1 MTDRV
6 YEILSDAD
14 GNVGFFV
21 EADSPQDAAI
31 AALEELGYRVLLSEH
46 EGWIGVDQDGN
57 QLGSNGPDAVIVARG
72 KPLMRC
78 PKCGKPLVCA
88 ACAGS
93 VGGAARV
100 AKGFASAE
108 VQAKAQATRKR
119 KARAARNSHNPSRQA
134 PAAQEAP

>member
-1 MTDRV
+1 
-6 YEILSDAD
+6 
-14 GNVGFFV
+14 
-21 EADSPQDAAI
+21 
-31 AALEELGYRVLLSEH
+31 
-46 EGWIGVDQDGN
+46 
-57 QLGSNGPDAVIVARG
+57 
-72 KPLMRC
+72 MRC

-119 KARAARNSHNPSRQA
+119 KARAARNSHNPEVLVPRA
-134 PAAQEAP
+134 PRGNEQPVVGTLNSGGDK

>member
-1 MTDRV
+1 
-6 YEILSDAD
+6 
-14 GNVGFFV
+14 
-21 EADSPQDAAI
+21 
-31 AALEELGYRVLLSEH
+31 
-46 EGWIGVDQDGN
+46 
-57 QLGSNGPDAVIVARG
+57 
-72 KPLMRC
+72 MRC

-119 KARAARNSHNPSRQA
+119 KARAARNSHNPAVRGDRKAGVPCTGVVGS
-134 PAAQEAP
+134 PNQEG

>member
-1 MTDRV
+1 
-6 YEILSDAD
+6 
-14 GNVGFFV
+14 
-21 EADSPQDAAI
+21 
-31 AALEELGYRVLLSEH
+31 
-46 EGWIGVDQDGN
+46 
-57 QLGSNGPDAVIVARG
+57 
-72 KPLMRC
+72 MRC

-119 KARAARNSHNPSRQA
+119 KARAARNSHNPKSTSTVVDPLKRKGDA
-134 PAAQEAP
+134 S

>member
-1 MTDRV
+1 
-6 YEILSDAD
+6 
-14 GNVGFFV
+14 
-21 EADSPQDAAI
+21 
-31 AALEELGYRVLLSEH
+31 
-46 EGWIGVDQDGN
+46 
-57 QLGSNGPDAVIVARG
+57 
-72 KPLMRC
+72 MRC

-119 KARAARNSHNPSRQA
+119 KARAARNSHNPKVLPLAVLAASREQ
-134 PAAQEAP
+134 PVVGGP

>member
-1 MTDRV
+1 
-6 YEILSDAD
+6 
-14 GNVGFFV
+14 
-21 EADSPQDAAI
+21 
-31 AALEELGYRVLLSEH
+31 
-46 EGWIGVDQDGN
+46 
-57 QLGSNGPDAVIVARG
+57 
-72 KPLMRC
+72 MRC

-119 KARAARNSHNPSRQA
+119 KARAARNSHNIGLGFLVSP
-134 PAAQEAP
+134 PAKNRTCPVFLFRA

>member
-1 MTDRV
+1 
-6 YEILSDAD
+6 
-14 GNVGFFV
+14 
-21 EADSPQDAAI
+21 
-31 AALEELGYRVLLSEH
+31 
-46 EGWIGVDQDGN
+46 
-57 QLGSNGPDAVIVARG
+57 
-72 KPLMRC
+72 MRC

-119 KARAARNSHNPSRQA
+119 KARAARNSHNDKAHR
-134 PAAQEAP
+134 PAKAGERN